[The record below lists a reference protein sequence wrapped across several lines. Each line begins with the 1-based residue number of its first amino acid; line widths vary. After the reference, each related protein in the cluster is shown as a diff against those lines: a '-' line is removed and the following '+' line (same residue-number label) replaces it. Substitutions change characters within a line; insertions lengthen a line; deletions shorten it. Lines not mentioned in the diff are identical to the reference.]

1 MGKTERRKYPR
12 VKVFDPIS
20 YSFVDSDSNAL
31 VENISVALN
40 ASQNGIQIETFT
52 EIQSKNIRL
61 RFINLEQ
68 NTFEVKGEV
77 IYCAKQQ
84 SGIFKIGVRL
94 MGTDAENVYFVK
106 QLVRF
111 YYYGKNKSRAGVV
124 QIEQSSQPTYIDAIQ
139 P

>member
-1 MGKTERRKYPR
+1 MEKADRRKYPR

-20 YSFVDSDSNAL
+20 YSFVDSNSKAL

-40 ASQNGIQIETFT
+40 ASQNGLQIQTFT
-52 EIQSKNIRL
+52 EIQSKNIQL

-94 MGTDAENVYFVK
+94 MGTGAENVHFVK
-106 QLVRF
+106 HLVRF
-111 YYYGKNKSRAGVV
+111 YHYGKDKSHAGVI
-124 QIEQSSQPTYIDAIQ
+124 QIKEGSQPNYIDSIQ
-139 P
+139 L

>member
-1 MGKTERRKYPR
+1 MEKPERRKYPR
-12 VKVFDPIS
+12 VKIFDPIS
-20 YSFVDSDSNAL
+20 YSFVDSDSNVL

-61 RFINLEQ
+61 RFIDLEQ
-68 NTFEVKGEV
+68 NTLEIKGEV

-94 MGTDAENVYFVK
+94 MGTDTENVYFVK

-111 YYYGKNKSRAGVV
+111 YHYGKERSRAGIV
-124 QIEQSSQPTYIDAIQ
+124 QIERNSQPNSIDVIQ
-139 P
+139 L

>member
-1 MGKTERRKYPR
+1 MDKTERRKYQR

-20 YSFVDSDSNAL
+20 YSFVDSGSNAV

-40 ASQNGIQIETFT
+40 ASQNGIQIQTLT

-61 RFINLEQ
+61 KFINLEQ
-68 NTFEVKGEV
+68 NTFEVEGEV

-111 YYYGKNKSRAGVV
+111 YHYGKEKSRAGIV
-124 QIEQSSQPTYIDAIQ
+124 QVEQNSQPNNIDVIQ
-139 P
+139 L